1 MKRHPDNSTIAI
13 VNATR
18 YDSSMRNRKQQRIA
32 FQKKS
37 TKRPRKTQTS
47 LRLPEGLYERAK
59 KAVEA
64 GAINS
69 VNELLVKALT
79 AYLRALER
87 KAIDEAFQPMANDRA
102 YRRAALKLAEEFS
115 ASDAESLRL
124 SEQDLVGS

>member
-1 MKRHPDNSTIAI
+1 MK
-13 VNATR
+13 
-18 YDSSMRNRKQQRIA
+18 YDSAMRTRKQQHIVL
-32 FQKKS
+32 QKK
-37 TKRPRKTQTS
+37 TAKRSRNTQTS

-64 GAINS
+64 GATSS

-87 KAIDEAFQPMANDRA
+87 RAIDEAFQPMANDRA
-102 YRRAALKLAEEFS
+102 YQREAEKLAGEFS